1 MFKLAVTV
9 ELYEMEPARGSGYV
23 GLDIKSQNGECLAV
37 IASSRY
43 SQQSLLWLK
52 RAQPILAKVFQL
64 EES

>member
-1 MFKLAVTV
+1 MFKLAVTI
-9 ELYEMEPARGSGYV
+9 ELYEMETAKGDRYV
-23 GLDIKSQNGECLAV
+23 GLDITSKSGECLVV
-37 IASSRY
+37 ITSSRY